1 MAFKILSEEEKLFMT
16 EKQLE
21 VYEKELRLY
30 KERLAF
36 VEQVE
41 KMESAEIKK
50 FTPSL
55 RPIGEIS
62 SPELAP
68 FENKGIGRIE
78 LKKTAAKVPD
88 TELYAARTIS
98 KTDITGFIKATAHI
112 MDRAG
117 LNKELGGSLAEK
129 AVSAGRLGTRNIS
142 ISKKAVRAFAQRSF
156 DSSVAERKAELTKK
170 PVAEFD
176 IRSFAAPERK
186 VPELKKTSIAPM
198 TAREFAKPA
207 LSAVQLDMPARASV
221 FSSAVSMPERAAVK
235 LNMPEKASVFSSA
248 VTMPERSAVKLSVP
262 AKAAVPAAEFRLAAL
277 SAPKLERRPVRK
289 YDSKHFAMPALS
301 RPELKTVTAAAPK
314 LSSFEAKA
322 VRAELDMPETMP
334 ALKLVDF
341 HKPEV
346 SAKVSKKAVPEIKS
360 AEFEMPEI
368 KAPNLV
374 KSSRP
379 EVSFGLEF
387 PTAGDDLER
396 TLHSVISSQEDLN
409 TQMLYLLT
417 VGRFY
422 TYDYATSSGSST
434 PAQSTVAM
442 QSLFAGTLGSQLGN
456 FINQALHIKD
466 WQIGP
471 SVSTG
476 RLGWEDMEVGG
487 QLQGSLL
494 QHRLLLNGNFG
505 YREQNTYANNFVGD
519 FNLRYL
525 LNKQGTLSL
534 KAYSE
539 TNNRYFSRSS
549 LSTQGG
555 GIQFQRSFNRL
566 SDLFRRKPKTPAP
579 VKKEK

>member
-129 AVSAGRLGTRNIS
+129 AASAGRLDTRNIS
-142 ISKKAVRAFAQRSF
+142 ISKKAIRAFAQRSF

-221 FSSAVSMPERAAVK
+221 FSSAVTMPERA
-235 LNMPEKASVFSSA
+235 
-248 VTMPERSAVKLSVP
+248 AVKLSVP

-277 SAPKLERRPVRK
+277 SAPKLEHRPVRK
-289 YDSKHFAMPALS
+289 YDGRRFAMPALS

-379 EVSFGLEF
+379 EV
-387 PTAGDDLER
+387 
-396 TLHSVISSQEDLN
+396 
-409 TQMLYLLT
+409 
-417 VGRFY
+417 
-422 TYDYATSSGSST
+422 
-434 PAQSTVAM
+434 
-442 QSLFAGTLGSQLGN
+442 
-456 FINQALHIKD
+456 K
-466 WQIGP
+466 IG
-471 SVSTG
+471 
-476 RLGWEDMEVGG
+476 
-487 QLQGSLL
+487 
-494 QHRLLLNGNFG
+494 
-505 YREQNTYANNFVGD
+505 
-519 FNLRYL
+519 
-525 LNKQGTLSL
+525 
-534 KAYSE
+534 
-539 TNNRYFSRSS
+539 
-549 LSTQGG
+549 
-555 GIQFQRSFNRL
+555 SFNAPEMPEIRL
-566 SDLFRRKPKTPAP
+566 SVNVSPVKHEFSVKAMPEVKAEIRKPEIISGDRLDFSKLNFMAGFEKRGTSALQESIISKT
-579 VKKEK
+579 EKIKSMDLKGLQDSVLSAFKNDIKGTEV

>member
-129 AVSAGRLGTRNIS
+129 ASSAGRLGTRNIS
-142 ISKKAVRAFAQRSF
+142 ISKKAIRAFAQRSF

-221 FSSAVSMPERAAVK
+221 FSSAVTMPERAAVK
-235 LNMPEKASVFSSA
+235 LSMPEKASVFSSA

-289 YDSKHFAMPALS
+289 YDGRRFAMPALS

-379 EVSFGLEF
+379 EV
-387 PTAGDDLER
+387 
-396 TLHSVISSQEDLN
+396 
-409 TQMLYLLT
+409 
-417 VGRFY
+417 
-422 TYDYATSSGSST
+422 
-434 PAQSTVAM
+434 
-442 QSLFAGTLGSQLGN
+442 
-456 FINQALHIKD
+456 K
-466 WQIGP
+466 IG
-471 SVSTG
+471 
-476 RLGWEDMEVGG
+476 
-487 QLQGSLL
+487 
-494 QHRLLLNGNFG
+494 
-505 YREQNTYANNFVGD
+505 
-519 FNLRYL
+519 
-525 LNKQGTLSL
+525 
-534 KAYSE
+534 
-539 TNNRYFSRSS
+539 
-549 LSTQGG
+549 
-555 GIQFQRSFNRL
+555 SFNAPEMPEIRL
-566 SDLFRRKPKTPAP
+566 SVNVSPVKHEFTVKSMPEVKAEIRKPEIISGDRLDFSKLNFMAGFEKRDTSALQESIISKT
-579 VKKEK
+579 EKIKSMDLKGLQDSVLSAFKNDIKGTEV

>member
-41 KMESAEIKK
+41 KMESSEIKK

-129 AVSAGRLGTRNIS
+129 ASSAGRLDTRNIS

-176 IRSFAAPERK
+176 IRSFAATERK

-207 LSAVQLDMPARASV
+207 LSAVQLDMPAR
-221 FSSAVSMPERAAVK
+221 
-235 LNMPEKASVFSSA
+235 ASVFSSA

-289 YDSKHFAMPALS
+289 HDSKRFAMPALR
-301 RPELKTVTAAAPK
+301 RPELKTVTAAVPK

-379 EVSFGLEF
+379 E
-387 PTAGDDLER
+387 A
-396 TLHSVISSQEDLN
+396 
-409 TQMLYLLT
+409 
-417 VGRFY
+417 
-422 TYDYATSSGSST
+422 
-434 PAQSTVAM
+434 
-442 QSLFAGTLGSQLGN
+442 
-456 FINQALHIKD
+456 K
-466 WQIGP
+466 IG
-471 SVSTG
+471 
-476 RLGWEDMEVGG
+476 
-487 QLQGSLL
+487 
-494 QHRLLLNGNFG
+494 
-505 YREQNTYANNFVGD
+505 
-519 FNLRYL
+519 
-525 LNKQGTLSL
+525 
-534 KAYSE
+534 
-539 TNNRYFSRSS
+539 
-549 LSTQGG
+549 
-555 GIQFQRSFNRL
+555 SFNAPEMPEIRL
-566 SDLFRRKPKTPAP
+566 SVNVSPVKHEFSVKAMPEVKAEIRKPEIISGDRLDFSKLNFMAGFEKRDTSALQESIISKT
-579 VKKEK
+579 EKIKSMDLKGLQDSVLSAFKNDIKGTEV